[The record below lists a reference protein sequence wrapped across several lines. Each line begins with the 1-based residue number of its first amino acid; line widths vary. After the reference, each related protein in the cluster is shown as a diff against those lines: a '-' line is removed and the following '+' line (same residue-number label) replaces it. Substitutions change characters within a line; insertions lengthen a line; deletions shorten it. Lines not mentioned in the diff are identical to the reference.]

1 VPAPFYD
8 GLDYKISKDLIEKL
22 DINNF
27 GNNFDKLIGLRV
39 RVSLGRGRREVIGV
53 IINLI
58 KTSKFEKS
66 LKNVIEIIDSKPIY
80 NLDMQKVFS
89 WMHAYY
95 HVPMGVIYHCAWP
108 SKLSKGDVF
117 WPESKQDIDKNLPN
131 NINKS
136 EPLRL
141 LSEQKVAKDGIAN
154 KLNEF
159 AVHLLHGVTG
169 SGKTEVYLQLIADV
183 LSQGKSVLVM
193 VPEINLTPQMLK
205 RFEDRFSDEVSL
217 YCLHSKVT
225 AVKKLKIWREIA
237 TQASPAR
244 NDCVGD
250 LILGTRSSIFIPS
263 NNLGLIIIDEA
274 HDESYRQQS
283 DLRYCALKVAMM
295 RAKHTNIPI
304 ILGSATPSLEI
315 LNQARNNK
323 YNYWRLTARASAL
336 HDVKY
341 NLIDL
346 RGKRLEGG
354 ISAVLFDAIKTHLSQ
369 KGQVFIFINRRGFSP
384 LLFCHSCGWV
394 PTCDFCDC
402 NLTYHQDPKGLFC
415 HHCGRNYKKYLNND
429 LNNKCS
435 KCESESVVP
444 VGSGT
449 QRVESVLK
457 DKFPDANILRIDAN
471 TTSKKGEFEKCLKK
485 IHSGEAQILVG
496 TQMLAKGHHFPNL
509 TMVAMINLDD
519 ALFSSDFRATE
530 KLGQLL
536 VQVAGRA
543 GRADKAGEVYLQ
555 THQPDN
561 PYLRLLLEQDLDAFT
576 NKILKDR
583 ADSKSPPFSYDAIWK
598 IEGKNLVSVQN
609 YLQDLK
615 QIAQPYLDDNLRAF
629 GPAPCILAKK
639 AGMHQYQ
646 LLIRSK
652 DRSKLHGLI
661 AHQRKYVVPV
671 SGVRVFLD
679 VDPVTA

>member
-1 VPAPFYD
+1 MTNSEETFVKVAVPATFYD
-8 GLDYKISKDLIEKL
+8 GLDYKVSKDLIEKS

-27 GNNFDKLIGLRV
+27 DCLVGLRV

-53 IINLI
+53 IISLI
-58 KTSKFEKS
+58 ENSKFEKS
-66 LKNVIEIIDSKPIY
+66 LKNVIEILDYKPIY
-80 NLDMQKVFS
+80 DLDMQKVFS

-95 HVPMGVIYHCAWP
+95 HVPLGVIYHSAWP

-117 WPESKQDIDKNLPN
+117 WPESQESQDIERSLCEDTFMQSFVNCDESSSYNLEKNDKNLAN

-141 LSEQKVAKDGIAN
+141 LSEQRIAKDGIAN

-159 AVHLLHGVTG
+159 AVHVLHGVTG

-205 RFEDRFSDEVSL
+205 RFEDRFSDDVNL

-244 NDCVGD
+244 NDCVGEIATQASPARNDCVGEIAKTHKIAEDSSKATLNSNGDNGSFPFGGRLGWGD

-315 LNQARNNK
+315 LNQALNK
-323 YNYWRLTARASAL
+323 KYYYWQLKKRAAAL

-346 RGKRLEGG
+346 RGKKLEGG
-354 ISAVLFDAIKTHLSQ
+354 ISAVLFDAIKSHLSQ

-429 LNNKCS
+429 LNNKCA

-496 TQMLAKGHHFPNL
+496 TQRLAKGHHFPNL

-530 KLGQLL
+530 KWG
-536 VQVAGRA
+536 
-543 GRADKAGEVYLQ
+543 
-555 THQPDN
+555 
-561 PYLRLLLEQDLDAFT
+561 
-576 NKILKDR
+576 
-583 ADSKSPPFSYDAIWK
+583 
-598 IEGKNLVSVQN
+598 N
-609 YLQDLK
+609 Y
-615 QIAQPYLDDNLRAF
+615 
-629 GPAPCILAKK
+629 
-639 AGMHQYQ
+639 
-646 LLIRSK
+646 
-652 DRSKLHGLI
+652 
-661 AHQRKYVVPV
+661 
-671 SGVRVFLD
+671 
-679 VDPVTA
+679 

>member
-1 VPAPFYD
+1 
-8 GLDYKISKDLIEKL
+8 
-22 DINNF
+22 
-27 GNNFDKLIGLRV
+27 
-39 RVSLGRGRREVIGV
+39 
-53 IINLI
+53 
-58 KTSKFEKS
+58 
-66 LKNVIEIIDSKPIY
+66 
-80 NLDMQKVFS
+80 M
-89 WMHAYY
+89 
-95 HVPMGVIYHCAWP
+95 
-108 SKLSKGDVF
+108 
-117 WPESKQDIDKNLPN
+117 
-131 NINKS
+131 
-136 EPLRL
+136 
-141 LSEQKVAKDGIAN
+141 
-154 KLNEF
+154 
-159 AVHLLHGVTG
+159 
-169 SGKTEVYLQLIADV
+169 
-183 LSQGKSVLVM
+183 
-193 VPEINLTPQMLK
+193 
-205 RFEDRFSDEVSL
+205 
-217 YCLHSKVT
+217 YCLHSKVS
-225 AVKKLKIWREIA
+225 AVKKVKVWKEIA
-237 TQASPAR
+237 AQASPAR
-244 NDCVGD
+244 NDCVGEIATKNDCVGEIATKNDCAGEVARDTLNSNGGACSFPFGGRLGWGD

-295 RAKHTNIPI
+295 RAKHTNVPI

-323 YNYWRLTARASAL
+323 YNYWRLTARAGAL

-346 RGKRLEGG
+346 RGKKLEGG
-354 ISAVLFDAIKTHLSQ
+354 ISAVLFDAIKSHLSQ
-369 KGQVFIFINRRGFSP
+369 NGQVFIFINRRGFSP

-429 LNNKCS
+429 LNNKCA

-457 DKFPDANILRIDAN
+457 DRFSDANILRIDAN
-471 TTSKKGEFEKCLKK
+471 TTAKKGEFEKYLKK

-530 KLGQLL
+530 RLGQLL

-598 IEGKNLVSVQN
+598 IEGKNLTSVQN

-615 QIAQPYLDDNLRAF
+615 QIAKPYLDDNLRAF